1 MNFNIVN
8 FTMKYPLKV
17 MQLLLKIEEMEAF
30 KLY

>member
-8 FTMKYPLKV
+8 FTMKYHLKV